1 MLAELLAFALIGFL
15 GSGDAG
21 TTAFPLLRVPVGSRG
36 CAMGEAFT
44 AAADDANA
52 VFWNS
57 GGLGRVT
64 SVQFGLSHHEWFGG
78 IRDEDLGLALPLG
91 PGCLG
96 IGAVFSSTRDI
107 EIWDPD
113 NGDGASATA
122 RSGYAA
128 VGYGLPV
135 SRKLSCGIAAKA
147 LYDDLIGQTGTG
159 FCADAGLLYEP
170 WRKVRVGL
178 SLQNLGPN
186 MRYGDGGYALP
197 MAARFGASCEHQ
209 LFRLLFDAG
218 LPLVG
223 TPDFHVGGEYRLK
236 NVLALR
242 AGYRLGPQDWD
253 ELSLLTGVT
262 AGLGVNLGMFSLD
275 YAFTPYGNLGMV
287 HRLSLNTTLPTYL
300 LGRVRIRVF
309 EVKTGRPVAARF
321 ILHGTQQGNSYTE
334 KDGTFV
340 IDGVEPGWLTVTAAA
355 DGFYPV
361 TESVL
366 VEARFTRTVRLAA
379 TRSGYGSLW
388 GVVYDAATRVPVPAQ
403 VVYSGPESGTA
414 ETDKANGSIVFRH
427 LKAGDYDLVI
437 TPDDTTYRGQP
448 VTVTIA
454 PGSLC
459 SQTILLDRKAAPAA
473 TTDQLGTDPAG
484 LAPTP
489 PLADTMS
496 PPQFQSLGDTL
507 PPEPTGVEPEP
518 QFVPLEE
525 TPEPTTPDSLGR

>member
-1 MLAELLAFALIGFL
+1 MLAELLAFTLIGFL

-78 IRDEDLGLALPLG
+78 IRDENLGLALPLG
-91 PGCLG
+91 HGCLG
-96 IGAVFSSTRDI
+96 LGAVFSSTRDI
-107 EIWDPD
+107 DVWDPD
-113 NGDGASATA
+113 NNSGATATA
-122 RSGYAA
+122 RSGYA
-128 VGYGLPV
+128 VLGYGLPI

-147 LYDDLIGQTGTG
+147 LYDNLIDQTGTG
-159 FCADAGLLYEP
+159 FCGDAGLLYEP
-170 WRKVRVGL
+170 WHQVRVGL

-197 MAARFGASCEHQ
+197 MAARFGASYEHR

-218 LPLVG
+218 IPFAGAADL
-223 TPDFHVGGEYRLK
+223 HIGGEYRMK

-242 AGYRLGPQDWD
+242 AGYRLGPQAWD
-253 ELSLLTGVT
+253 ELSLLSGVT
-262 AGLGVNLGMFSLD
+262 AGLGINLGMFALD
-275 YAFTPYGNLGMV
+275 YAFTPYGSLGMV
-287 HRLSLNTTLPTYL
+287 HRLSLNTTFPSNLY
-300 LGRVRIRVF
+300 GRVRIRVF
-309 EVKTGRPVAARF
+309 EVKSGQPVAARF

-355 DGFYPV
+355 DGYYPV
-361 TESVL
+361 TESIL
-366 VEARFTRTVRLAA
+366 VEPRLTRTVRLAA
-379 TRSGYGSLW
+379 TKSGYGSLW
-388 GVVYDAATRVPVPAQ
+388 GVVYDASTRVPVPAQ
-403 VVYSGPESGTA
+403 VAYSGPETGTA
-414 ETDKANGSIVFRH
+414 GTDKTNGSIIFRR
-427 LKAGDYDLVI
+427 LKAGDYDFVI
-437 TPDDTTYRGQP
+437 TPDDTGYQGQA

-454 PGSLC
+454 PGALS
-459 SQTILLDRKAAPAA
+459 SRTFLLDRKAAGRVPVPSESA
-473 TTDQLGTDPAG
+473 
-484 LAPTP
+484 P
-489 PLADTMS
+489 PLADTM
-496 PPQFQSLGDTL
+496 PQ
-507 PPEPTGVEPEP
+507 P

-525 TPEPTTPDSLGR
+525 TPEPVAPDSLGR